1 MNGKKIKNKIKEIV
15 DNSIVDN
22 KKSNEYKEL
31 MTLIINFLDN
41 SINKKLEYVNIKSE
55 PTIKK
60 VDYFIGRESVEKY
73 IKEFENEYKQT
84 VFIYNN
90 KKSIPLFTWEITNN
104 VGVIISEDNAFTFCA
119 TDDEILFALKKIM
132 SCNSKFWIAIKAL
145 K

>member
-1 MNGKKIKNKIKEIV
+1 MNEKKIKNKIKEIV
-15 DNSIVDN
+15 DNSIAGN

-31 MTLIINFLDN
+31 MTLIINFLHN

-60 VDYFIGRESVEKY
+60 VDYFIGRENVEKY

-84 VFIYNN
+84 VFICNN

-104 VGVIISEDNAFTFCA
+104 DGVIISEDNAFTFCA

-132 SCNSKFWIAIKAL
+132 SSNSKFWTVIETL